1 MLITLFIIPLTTFF
15 LIWSVWSKYQSTL
28 NISRQ
33 LSNIYYEKAKSTV
46 YRLLKLIT
54 ISSLFI
60 TLFYQ
65 LYLWKF
71 YPKIINGLFLYPGA
85 IQSGDIMLFEIANN
99 LNLPFLILSSF
110 VLIISILTVWYS
122 NINMFLFCFMILL
135 LEICLIGAFSCTNMF
150 IFLLFF
156 ELSALPIFILIVYC
170 GSARRE
176 RLKASYYFLFYT
188 FYGSISLLLVLINV
202 YSLSQINFIINVP
215 LQSNNKILW
224 ILLFIAFA
232 VKIPLFP
239 FHIWLPYAHVE
250 ASTSTSIILAALMLK
265 LGGYG
270 LIKFVL
276 PLFSVEI
283 HSQLSWIAI
292 FLCIV
297 GMIYASLNAIR
308 QIDLKRYVA
317 FSSIAHMSFAILGIF
332 TLTEIGIKGS
342 IYLMISHGL
351 TSSAMF
357 FLVGIL
363 SDRYHTR
370 SITSF
375 SGLLFTMPLFSFFF
389 ILISLANAGFPGT
402 SGFIPEL
409 EVLIAS
415 LSSISI
421 NVIFIGLILLG
432 MFLTTIATLLPILR
446 IIFGH
451 IKNISTNSNWIDI
464 TKVEFFVLFI
474 LSFFIIILGLYDILY
489 WVY

>member
-1 MLITLFIIPLTTFF
+1 
-15 LIWSVWSKYQSTL
+15 
-28 NISRQ
+28 
-33 LSNIYYEKAKSTV
+33 
-46 YRLLKLIT
+46 
-54 ISSLFI
+54 
-60 TLFYQ
+60 
-65 LYLWKF
+65 
-71 YPKIINGLFLYPGA
+71 
-85 IQSGDIMLFEIANN
+85 
-99 LNLPFLILSSF
+99 
-110 VLIISILTVWYS
+110 
-122 NINMFLFCFMILL
+122 
-135 LEICLIGAFSCTNMF
+135 MF